1 MFKAII
7 VIVLI
12 VVTVRTCS
20 SEDKKRTIETTKE
33 TGTFLGRMGDSFME
47 GYNEQKA
54 KSKNRTPEAIM
65 RSMSKQVLDQY
76 KAEDKIIRKMRI
88 REDSLTRVKLKRYNI
103 ED

>member
-33 TGTFLGRMGDSFME
+33 TGTFLGRMGESFME
-47 GYNEQKA
+47 GYNEQKVKNELA
-54 KSKNRTPEAIM
+54 KKRTKHM
-65 RSMSKQVLDQY
+65 VKVSHMNDM
-76 KAEDKIIRKMRI
+76 DIIKKLHI
-88 REDSLTRVKLKRYNI
+88 REDSISREQLKNYVRQ
-103 ED
+103 